1 MSGVKS
7 ISLAT
12 EEMVSEVDGDK
23 KVVSNLT
30 VLGRD
35 DLLPEL
41 DKMDD
46 GVLLANPSPTLCSAE
61 TFAGATA

>member
-1 MSGVKS
+1 
-7 ISLAT
+7 
-12 EEMVSEVDGDK
+12 MVSEVDGDK